1 VPAAAISLS
10 SSAAPGPR
18 ATLPFILIALPWTV
32 RKSTQPGFD
41 WTGLALGSLTLDHVS
56 SRLATMFRDQDFTRL
71 PIAFADQLFILESFS
86 TLAASF
92 SFLDP
97 DGYTVTMHDKA

>member
-1 VPAAAISLS
+1 
-10 SSAAPGPR
+10 
-18 ATLPFILIALPWTV
+18 
-32 RKSTQPGFD
+32 
-41 WTGLALGSLTLDHVS
+41 
-56 SRLATMFRDQDFTRL
+56 MFRDQDFTRL